1 MALLDLAS
9 GGFANLNEADTFHY
23 GQNDK
28 QWRIKVFSL
37 KFLKGS
43 GCSFLLKLINWVQLF
58 LTLLLVIIVVG
69 LIFWDIYFVLDFRS
83 NFFLIGFKRR
93 KMLELHFFFFN
104 CYCDERLLVSK
115 KVTLVVGPNV
125 KVLSNVILDQHNVRM
140 EL

>member
-1 MALLDLAS
+1 MKIDLLIANYVKIELLWHWYVFNKENFIAITALLDLVG
-9 GGFANLNEADTFHY
+9 GGFANSNEADTFHY

-43 GCSFLLKLINWVQLF
+43 GCSFLLKLVNWVQLF

-83 NFFLIGFKRR
+83 NFF
-93 KMLELHFFFFN
+93 
-104 CYCDERLLVSK
+104 
-115 KVTLVVGPNV
+115 
-125 KVLSNVILDQHNVRM
+125 
-140 EL
+140 